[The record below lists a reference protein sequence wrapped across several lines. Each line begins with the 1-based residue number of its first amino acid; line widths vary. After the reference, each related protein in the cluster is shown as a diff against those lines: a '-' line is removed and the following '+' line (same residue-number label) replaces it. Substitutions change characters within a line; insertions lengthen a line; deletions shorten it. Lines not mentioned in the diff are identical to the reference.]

1 MSFLY
6 YIIIFIFV
14 LVCLSLVGII
24 LLQSSKTGG
33 MGAAIGGQA
42 MNEAFGGE
50 GADKLLVR
58 LTGGL
63 AFSFMFLA
71 ILIGWIGSPESTF
84 KRSGDSIIASMNQ
97 NNNQNQLFKKMKHV
111 LRDWPSW
118 TEKSYKI
125 KLSGPR
131 T

>member
-1 MSFLY
+1 MLYSILIFL
-6 YIIIFIFV
+6 FV
-14 LVCLSLVGII
+14 LVCFMLVGII

-71 ILIGWIGSPESTF
+71 IMIGWIGNPNSESTDIDNPVITRN
-84 KRSGDSIIASMNQ
+84 KNVQLNLPVDVIDLEES
-97 NNNQNQLFKKMKHV
+97 QNQDKT
-111 LRDWPSW
+111 S
-118 TEKSYKI
+118 E
-125 KLSGPR
+125 
-131 T
+131 

>member
-1 MSFLY
+1 MLYSVLIFL
-6 YIIIFIFV
+6 FV
-14 LVCLSLVGII
+14 LVCIMLVGII

-33 MGAAIGGQA
+33 MGGAIGGQSA

-71 ILIGWIGSPESTF
+71 IMIGWIGNPNSKSTDIDNPVITRN
-84 KRSGDSIIASMNQ
+84 KNVQLNLPADVIDLEKS
-97 NNNQNQLFKKMKHV
+97 QNQDKT
-111 LRDWPSW
+111 S
-118 TEKSYKI
+118 E
-125 KLSGPR
+125 
-131 T
+131 